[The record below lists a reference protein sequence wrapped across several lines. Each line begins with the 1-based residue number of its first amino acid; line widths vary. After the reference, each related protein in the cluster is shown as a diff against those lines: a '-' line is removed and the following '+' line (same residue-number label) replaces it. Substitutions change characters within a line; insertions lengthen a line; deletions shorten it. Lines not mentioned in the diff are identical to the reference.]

1 MNYIDLWQLL
11 DVNLSVL
18 MAMPWANWG
27 ELGYLGIKFGLNIL
41 MTFCV
46 VRLIYQPAAK
56 SSEYAFTYFT
66 FNILIFFLCHLM
78 LSVKLGIGFAFGL
91 FALFSIMRYR
101 TDTIGIKDMTY
112 LFAVVCIAV
121 INALSN
127 DSMSYAELGLI
138 NGTIVLALYILERTY
153 FANAMESYLIQYDN
167 IKLIQPQHKERLL
180 ADLTKRTGKKIEKFD
195 IISINYLNDSV
206 QMNIHFREDAPMD
219 KKHSDVNGNG
229 LSTMSIS
236 ELLEKAGG

>member
-1 MNYIDLWQLL
+1 MSYIDLWQSL
-11 DVNLSVL
+11 DLSLNLL
-18 MAMPWANWG
+18 MAMPWVNWG
-27 ELGYLGIKFGLNIL
+27 ELGYLVTKFSLDII

-46 VRLIYQPAAK
+46 VKLIYQPAK
-56 SSEYAFTYFT
+56 KNSEYIFTYFT

-127 DSMSYAELGLI
+127 DSMSYAELILI
-138 NGTIVLALYILERTY
+138 NGTIVFALFILERSV
-153 FANAMESYLIQYDN
+153 FANQMQSYLIQYDN
-167 IKLIQPQHKERLL
+167 IKLIQPQYRERLL
-180 ADLTKRTGKKIEKFD
+180 SDLTKRTGKKIERVE
-195 IISINYLNDSV
+195 ILSINYLNDSV
-206 QMNIHFREDAPMD
+206 EMNISFNQDAPIEE
-219 KKHSDVNGNG
+219 KKEGMNGNG
-229 LSTMSIS
+229 LSSMSIS